1 MNTLNLD
8 TLTLLKGAHDDAEA
22 GMCLLEAVSYVA
34 GEPFSDNP
42 KCTSPVLGAFGRA
55 LNDVL
60 PDDKRQALRDY
71 IPSMI
76 GTAGDGLDEARSY
89 LALDWLIR
97 THMPAFLAL
106 NETTREHATAVRAL
120 APIVDMPTA
129 ERAGVVVR
137 AARDAAEAGSAA
149 RAARAAEA
157 GSAAAGSAAAGAAWA
172 AAAAGSEAARAAR
185 AAEAAGSEAAWAARV
200 AWAAEA
206 GSAARDA
213 ARDFLAPTVAELQ
226 DSAVQL
232 MGRMINPSSPTAL
245 EAPHG

>member
-8 TLTLLKGAHDDAEA
+8 TLTLLKGAHDDAEE

-42 KCTSPVLGAFGRA
+42 ECTSPVLSAFGRA

-106 NETTREHATAVRAL
+106 NETTREHATAARAL
-120 APIVDMPTA
+120 PRLWTCRP
-129 ERAGVVVR
+129 
-137 AARDAAEAGSAA
+137 
-149 RAARAAEA
+149 
-157 GSAAAGSAAAGAAWA
+157 
-172 AAAAGSEAARAAR
+172 
-185 AAEAAGSEAAWAARV
+185 
-200 AWAAEA
+200 
-206 GSAARDA
+206 
-213 ARDFLAPTVAELQ
+213 
-226 DSAVQL
+226 
-232 MGRMINPSSPTAL
+232 PSGPV
-245 EAPHG
+245 

>member
-22 GMCLLEAVSYVA
+22 GMCLLEAVSYFA
-34 GEPFSDNP
+34 GEPFSDEP
-42 KCTSPVLGAFGRA
+42 KCTSPVLGIFGRT

-60 PDDKRQALRDY
+60 PDDERQALRNY

-76 GTAGDGLDEARSY
+76 GTAGDGHDEARSY

-106 NETTREHATAVRAL
+106 HETTREHATAARAL

-129 ERAGVVVR
+129 ARAGVVVR
-137 AARDAAEAGSAA
+137 AARAAARTAAWTAARTAAWTAAGDAAGDAA
-149 RAARAAEA
+149 WD
-157 GSAAAGSAAAGAAWA
+157 AAGD
-172 AAAAGSEAARAAR
+172 
-185 AAEAAGSEAAWAARV
+185 
-200 AWAAEA
+200 
-206 GSAARDA
+206 AARDA
-213 ARDFLAPTVAELQ
+213 AGTAALTAARTAAWDSAWDAARAFLAPTVTELQ

-232 MGRMINPSSPTAL
+232 MGRMIDPSLPNSGDTS
-245 EAPHG
+245 

>member
-106 NETTREHATAVRAL
+106 NEATREHATAVRAL

-137 AARDAAEAGSAA
+137 AARDAAEAGWAAWVA
-149 RAARAAEA
+149 RAAWVAEA
-157 GSAAAGSAAAGAAWA
+157 DSSAAWA
-172 AAAAGSEAARAAR
+172 AW
-185 AAEAAGSEAAWAARV
+185 AAWSA

-206 GSAARDA
+206 ARDC
-213 ARDFLAPTVAELQ
+213 LAPTVAELQ

-232 MGRMINPSSPTAL
+232 MGRMISPMSDDYDETPASPN
-245 EAPHG
+245 EGSN

>member
-106 NETTREHATAVRAL
+106 NETTREHATAARAL

-137 AARDAAEAGSAA
+137 AARDAAEAEAGWAAWVA
-149 RAARAAEA
+149 RAAWVAEA
-157 GSAAAGSAAAGAAWA
+157 GSAAAWAAWA
-172 AAAAGSEAARAAR
+172 AWSA
-185 AAEAAGSEAAWAARV
+185 

-206 GSAARDA
+206 ARDC
-213 ARDFLAPTVAELQ
+213 LAPTVAELQ

-232 MGRMINPSSPTAL
+232 MGRMISPMSDDYDETPASPN
-245 EAPHG
+245 EGSN